1 MFDKFKIK
9 KLTQQI
15 IFNIFIIMDV
25 NKFISQHLFDGLI
38 ELKISQLEYEYLG
51 TSAKVVFI
59 VDHSKLSRNSKSFDE
74 KYYRMFMDIDNG
86 IYTNAL
92 EEIIPMVGFSDTSDL
107 GISSKFLH
115 KNIEVYNEILD
126 KISNLGY
133 DNEINTPMY
142 SPFPIIY
149 IDCDDNI
156 DIQFVVETLEKYGFD
171 VDDIV
176 FSDDY

>member
-1 MFDKFKIK
+1 
-9 KLTQQI
+9 
-15 IFNIFIIMDV
+15 MDV

-38 ELKISQLEYEYLG
+38 ELKISQLEYEYYGLG
-51 TSAKVVFI
+51 TSTKVVFI

-92 EEIIPMVGFSDTSDL
+92 EEIIPMVGFSNTSDL
-107 GISSKFLH
+107 GISIKFLH

-149 IDCDDNI
+149 IDCDDNSN
-156 DIQFVVETLEKYGFD
+156 IQFVVETLEKYGFD

>member
-1 MFDKFKIK
+1 
-9 KLTQQI
+9 
-15 IFNIFIIMDV
+15 MDA

-38 ELKISQLEYEYLG
+38 ELKISQSEYEYLG
-51 TSAKVVFI
+51 TSSTVVFI

-74 KYYRMFMDIDNG
+74 KYYHMIMDIDNG

-92 EEIIPMVGFSDTSDL
+92 DEIIPMVGFSDTSDL
-107 GISSKFLH
+107 GGISIKFLH

-133 DNEINTPMY
+133 DYEIWTSIY

-149 IDCDDNI
+149 IDCDDNSN
-156 DIQFVVETLEKYGFD
+156 IQFVVETLEKYGFD

-176 FSDDY
+176 FSDDEY

>member
-1 MFDKFKIK
+1 
-9 KLTQQI
+9 
-15 IFNIFIIMDV
+15 
-25 NKFISQHLFDGLI
+25 
-38 ELKISQLEYEYLG
+38 
-51 TSAKVVFI
+51 
-59 VDHSKLSRNSKSFDE
+59 
-74 KYYRMFMDIDNG
+74 MDIDNG

-107 GISSKFLH
+107 GISSKFSH

-126 KISNLGY
+126 KISSLGY
-133 DNEINTPMY
+133 DNDIETPMH

-149 IDCDDNI
+149 IDCDDNS

>member
-1 MFDKFKIK
+1 
-9 KLTQQI
+9 
-15 IFNIFIIMDV
+15 MDA

-38 ELKISQLEYEYLG
+38 EIKISQVEYQYLG
-51 TSAKVVFI
+51 SSSRVVFI

-74 KYYRMFMDIDNG
+74 KYYNMIMDIDNG
-86 IYTNAL
+86 VYDDAL
-92 EEIIPMVGFSDTSDL
+92 KEIIPMVGFNDTSDL
-107 GISSKFLH
+107 GPSIKFLH
-115 KNIEVYNEILD
+115 KTIEVYDEILD
-126 KISNLGY
+126 KISSLGY
-133 DNEINTPMY
+133 DNDIETPMY

-149 IDCDDNI
+149 IDCDDNS